1 MDIIFEYSCIFLHYN
16 WSVLSKKMPN
26 FAPINSN
33 HPMTI
38 KKVVYLNTIFIIL
51 ILTIAGVLVIWEMT
65 REVAPPYLKDKPRHV
80 VPAWPK
86 EDMLANTEFSD
97 FFDGIDISEHQG
109 RIFWDS
115 LSMAKHKPKF
125 IFVRAFGKDSRRDQT
140 YHYNIEM
147 SRKYNIPVG
156 TYIFFTMALS
166 VQSQF
171 NDFLEIVDMPLQDLR
186 PVIDVESL
194 STTPYNIVH
203 LKDSVLRLAQLIE
216 EEIGAKP
223 IIYSNQGY
231 YKKHLAPTFND
242 YPLWIAHYSHE
253 PDHPEIRPIM
263 WQRSERGHVQ
273 GIWTY
278 VDLDNFI
285 NGANL
290 SSIMLPKKER

>member
-1 MDIIFEYSCIFLHYN
+1 
-16 WSVLSKKMPN
+16 
-26 FAPINSN
+26 
-33 HPMTI
+33 MTI

-109 RIFWDS
+109 R
-115 LSMAKHKPKF
+115 KPKF

-147 SRKYNIPVG
+147 SRKYHIPVG

-242 YPLWIAHYSHE
+242 YP
-253 PDHPEIRPIM
+253 
-263 WQRSERGHVQ
+263 GHVQ

-285 NGANL
+285 NGASL
-290 SSIMLPKKER
+290 SSIKLPKGSE

>member
-1 MDIIFEYSCIFLHYN
+1 
-16 WSVLSKKMPN
+16 
-26 FAPINSN
+26 
-33 HPMTI
+33 MTI

-86 EDMLANTEFSD
+86 EDMLANTDFSD

-115 LSMAKHKPKF
+115 LSMAKHK
-125 IFVRAFGKDSRRDQT
+125 
-140 YHYNIEM
+140 
-147 SRKYNIPVG
+147 
-156 TYIFFTMALS
+156 
-166 VQSQF
+166 
-171 NDFLEIVDMPLQDLR
+171 
-186 PVIDVESL
+186 SL

-253 PDHPEIRPIM
+253 PDHPEIRPII

-290 SSIMLPKKER
+290 SSLMLPKKER